1 MILLRK
7 VDDTMTKESIIIAAL
22 RLFLTR
28 GYKSVSLIDVA
39 NEVGITKG
47 GIYHYFS
54 SKDDLLCTAFH
65 FLLDSVEEKYSHLLS
80 DRYTLKEVLHRL
92 MVENDFER
100 YARELFGLQGE
111 CSVDHVH
118 FAIEI
123 MRRFSDIQERVQ
135 RINVSICE
143 AFAQKIAIS
152 IEKGELKSGI
162 DSHALA
168 ANVLATVNGQKSLG
182 GHFLSPEMRI
192 RMMENIWGLIKN

>member
-1 MILLRK
+1 MRK
-7 VDDTMTKESIIIAAL
+7 VDGKMTKEAIIIASL

-39 NEVGITKG
+39 NEVSITKG

-54 SKDDLLCTAFH
+54 SKDDLLCTALH
-65 FLLDSVEEKYSHLLS
+65 FLLDRIEEKYSHLLS
-80 DRYTLKEVLHRL
+80 DRYTIQEVLHL
-92 MVENDFER
+92 MMVENDFER
-100 YARELFGLQGE
+100 YARELFGLKGE

-135 RINVSICE
+135 CINVSICE
-143 AFAQKIAIS
+143 AFAQKLQTAM
-152 IEKGELKSGI
+152 ETGELKSGI

-168 ANVLATVNGQKSLG
+168 ANILAIVNGQKSLG
-182 GHFLSPEMRI
+182 GHFQSADMRL
-192 RMMENIWGLIKN
+192 RMMDNMWMFIKN